1 LEGSEEDD
9 VTKSKDPRSTP
20 LVSDDAKLRA
30 EADLREWES
39 SEVARFLS
47 RQPERQAE
55 FRTESGIPL
64 RRTYTP
70 ADVADTTWEDVG
82 LPGREP
88 FTRGP
93 YPTMYRARH
102 WTMRQIAGFGS
113 PTDTNE
119 RFKSLIRFGQT
130 GLSVDFDMP
139 TLMGYDSDDRMSEGE
154 VGREGVAIDVLDDM
168 AALFDGIDLEE
179 TSVSMTINPTAWILL
194 AMYVA
199 VAESRGNDLRKLA
212 GTIQND
218 ILKEYVAQKEWIYPI
233 RPSMR
238 IVRDTITFSASR
250 LPRYNPIN
258 ISGYHIS
265 EAGANA
271 VQEVAFTLANAIAYV
286 DEVTRAGVDVD
297 AFAPRL
303 SFYFIAQRDLF
314 EEVAKLRAARRLWAR
329 IVKDRFGA
337 KDPASMRI
345 RFHCQTAAAS
355 LTKAQPY
362 NNVVRTTL
370 QALAGVLGGAQSL
383 HTNGL
388 DEAYAI
394 PTESAMKLA
403 LRTQQIIAE
412 ESGVAS
418 VVDPLGGS
426 WYVEALT
433 DEIERRVR
441 EYLERIEAKGGMIR
455 AIEESFPQR
464 EIADNAFRVAQRK
477 ADGEHV
483 VVGVNRFVEDE
494 PGEPVETHRVPLE
507 TERRKVDE
515 LRRIKAAR
523 DGAALKRTLAELVRI
538 AEDPSADLMPAT
550 IAAVK
555 ARATM
560 GEIVNELKAPFGTY
574 RETPV
579 F

>member
-1 LEGSEEDD
+1 MTNSRTD
-9 VTKSKDPRSTP
+9 RATP
-20 LVSDDAKLRA
+20 LVNEEARQRA
-30 EADLREWES
+30 EADVRDWEG
-39 SEVARFLS
+39 SEVAGFVA
-47 RQPERQAE
+47 RQPERRAE

-70 ADVADTTWEDVG
+70 ADVAGTAWEDVG

-102 WTMRQIAGFGS
+102 WTMRQIAGYGS

-119 RFKSLIRFGQT
+119 RFKSLLRFGQT

-139 TLMGYDSDDRMSEGE
+139 TLMGYDSDDEVSEGE

-168 AALFDGIDLEE
+168 AALFEGIDLET

-199 VAESRGNDLRKLA
+199 VAESRGHDLRKLS

-238 IVRDTITFSASR
+238 IVRDTITFCAR
-250 LPRYNPIN
+250 ALPRYNPIN

-286 DEVTRAGVDVD
+286 EEVTRAGVDID
-297 AFAPRL
+297 EFAPRL

-314 EEVAKLRAARRLWAR
+314 EEVAKFRAARRLWAR
-329 IVKDRFGA
+329 IVKERFGA

-345 RFHCQTAAAS
+345 RFHCQTAAAT

-362 NNVVRTTL
+362 NNVVRTAL

-412 ESGVAS
+412 ETGVAS

-441 EYLERIEAKGGMIR
+441 DYLERIEAKGGTIR

-464 EIADNAFRVAQRK
+464 EIADNAFQVAQRK
-477 ADGEHV
+477 AAGEHV
-483 VVGVNRFVEDE
+483 VVGVNRFVEDD
-494 PGEPVETHRVPLE
+494 PGVPVETHRVSLE
-507 TERRKVDE
+507 TERLKVDG

-523 DGAALKRTLAELVRI
+523 EHAEVERRLEDLIRVAA
-538 AEDPSADLMPAT
+538 DPSADIMPAT
-550 IAAVK
+550 IEAVK

-560 GEIVNELKAPFGTY
+560 GEIVNALRGPFGTY

>member
-1 LEGSEEDD
+1 MTKHEGALPPQTPD
-9 VTKSKDPRSTP
+9 VATP
-20 LVSDDAKLRA
+20 LVSEATRRRA
-30 EADLREWES
+30 EADLGEWERT
-39 SEVARFLS
+39 EVAGFLA
-47 RQPERQAE
+47 RQPERRGE

-70 ADVADTTWEDVG
+70 ADVAATAWEDIG

-102 WTMRQIAGFGS
+102 WTMRQIAGYGS

-119 RFKSLIRFGQT
+119 RFKSLLRFGQT

-139 TLMGYDSDDRMSEGE
+139 TLMGYDSDDEMSEGE

-168 AALFDGIDLEE
+168 VALFDGIDLEA

-199 VAESRGNDLRKLA
+199 VAESRGGDLQRLS

-238 IVRDTITFSASR
+238 IVRDTITFSAR
-250 LPRYNPIN
+250 HLPRYNPIN

-286 DEVTRAGVDVD
+286 EEVTRAGIDVD
-297 AFAPRL
+297 EFAPRL

-314 EEVAKLRAARRLWAR
+314 EEVAKFRAARRVWSR
-329 IVKDRFGA
+329 TMRERFGA
-337 KDPASMRI
+337 KDPASLRI

-362 NNVVRTTL
+362 NNVVRTAL

-412 ESGVAS
+412 ETGVAS

-433 DEIERRVR
+433 DEIERRVV
-441 EYLERIEAKGGMIR
+441 EYLDRIDGRGGMIA
-455 AIEESFPQR
+455 AIEEGFPQR
-464 EIADNAFRVAQRK
+464 EIADNAYQVAERK
-477 ADGEHV
+477 ASGDHV
-483 VVGVNRFVEDE
+483 VVGVNRFVDE
-494 PGEPVETHRVPLE
+494 GPGPAIETHRVPLE
-507 TERRKVDE
+507 TERRKIAE
-515 LRRIKAAR
+515 LRAVKAAR
-523 DGAALKRTLAELVRI
+523 DESELRLRLDELVRV
-538 AEDPSADLMPAT
+538 AGDPAADLMPAT

-560 GEIVNELKAPFGTY
+560 GEIVNALRVPFGTY

>member
-1 LEGSEEDD
+1 MTKHEGALPPQTPD
-9 VTKSKDPRSTP
+9 VATP
-20 LVSDDAKLRA
+20 LVSEATRRRA
-30 EADLREWES
+30 EADLGEWERT
-39 SEVARFLS
+39 EVAGFLA
-47 RQPERQAE
+47 RQPERREE

-70 ADVADTTWEDVG
+70 ADVAATAWEDIG

-102 WTMRQIAGFGS
+102 WTMRQIAGYGS

-119 RFKSLIRFGQT
+119 RFKSLLRFGQT

-139 TLMGYDSDDRMSEGE
+139 TLMGYDSDDEMSEGE

-168 AALFDGIDLEE
+168 VALFDGIDLEA

-199 VAESRGNDLRKLA
+199 VAESRGGDLQRLS

-238 IVRDTITFSASR
+238 IVRDTITFSAR
-250 LPRYNPIN
+250 HLPRYNPIN

-286 DEVTRAGVDVD
+286 EEVTRAGIDVD
-297 AFAPRL
+297 EFAPRL

-314 EEVAKLRAARRLWAR
+314 EEVAKFRAARRVWSR
-329 IVKDRFGA
+329 TMRERFGA
-337 KDPASMRI
+337 KDPASLRI

-362 NNVVRTTL
+362 NNVVRTAL

-412 ESGVAS
+412 ETGVAS

-433 DEIERRVR
+433 DEIERRVLG
-441 EYLERIEAKGGMIR
+441 YLERIDGRGGMIR
-455 AIEESFPQR
+455 AIEEGFPQR
-464 EIADNAFRVAQRK
+464 EIADNAFDVARRK
-477 ADGEHV
+477 ASGEHV
-483 VVGVNRFVEDE
+483 VVGVNRFVDE
-494 PGEPVETHRVPLE
+494 GPGPAIETHRVALE

-515 LRRIKAAR
+515 LRRLKAQR
-523 DGAALKRTLAELVRI
+523 DRSEVRRRLDDLVRV
-538 AEDPSADLMPAT
+538 AGDPVADLMPAT

-560 GEIVNELKAPFGTY
+560 GEIVEALRKPFGTY